1 MQKIHIS
8 TTFSEILMLNIR
20 YISDATCVQIQVSL
34 YMRSLYFVLR
44 TSKYICR
51 KWTFDMPFYSEKKKK
66 NLWIIPPIVLM
77 FFRTSLS
84 LNHTATC
91 GRKVHTEGGGGIYL
105 CIRRKMIY
113 FNVKSLQGHHCSLFS
128 FSFILSQI
136 FLRYKRLQKT

>member
-1 MQKIHIS
+1 MLHVYKFKFPCICGHFILCCGPVNIYAGNEPS
-8 TTFSEILMLNIR
+8 TCHFIL
-20 YISDATCVQIQVSL
+20 
-34 YMRSLYFVLR
+34 
-44 TSKYICR
+44 K
-51 KWTFDMPFYSEKKKK
+51 KKKK